1 MACLVYP
8 VETSY
13 LNGFMKLSTNT
24 KKTLSLV
31 KRCLELRFLK
41 IYIVTS
47 IMNSNKYGLG
57 GITT

>member
-1 MACLVYP
+1 MGCLVYP
-8 VETSY
+8 VEASF

-31 KRCLELRFLK
+31 KKCLELRFLK

-47 IMNSNKYGLG
+47 IMNSSKSGLG

>member
-1 MACLVYP
+1 VGCLVYP
-8 VETSY
+8 AETSY
-13 LNGFMKLSTNT
+13 LNGFMKLSINT

-31 KRCLELRFLK
+31 KRYLEHRFLK

-47 IMNSNKYGLG
+47 IMNSSKSGLG